1 MKTILLL
8 TGCVVPNCVDN
19 LCVRDAEIRKGMYI
33 DSIKWYLSN
42 TPYDIVFCEN
52 SGTDLS
58 SYLPKDDRLEFLT
71 FTAPDNSSEAQSR
84 SSRELAII
92 KYAYENSA
100 KIAPGNLFV
109 KITGR
114 LKYLNIVETANK
126 ILPPPFNI
134 LIKSLLV
141 VRFLGRKFTRIRGAS
156 FLHTRSLRECW
167 TCSQSLATNF
177 LLSEC

>member
-19 LCVRDAEIRKGMYI
+19 LCVRDAEIRKEMYV

-58 SYLPKDDRLEFLT
+58 SCLPKDDRLEILT
-71 FTAPDNSSEAQSR
+71 FTAPSNSLEAQSR
-84 SSRELAII
+84 SCREIDII

-100 KIAPGNLFV
+100 KIGPGNLFV

-114 LKYLNIVETANK
+114 LKYLNIVETTNK
-126 ILPPPFNI
+126 ILLSPPPYAM
-134 LIKSLLV
+134 
-141 VRFLGRKFTRIRGAS
+141 R
-156 FLHTRSLRECW
+156 
-167 TCSQSLATNF
+167 
-177 LLSEC
+177 